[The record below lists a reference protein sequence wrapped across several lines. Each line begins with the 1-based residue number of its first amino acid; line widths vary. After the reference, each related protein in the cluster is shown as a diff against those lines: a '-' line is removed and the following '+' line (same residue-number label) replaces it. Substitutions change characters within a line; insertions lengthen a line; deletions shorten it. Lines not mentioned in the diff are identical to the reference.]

1 MVLPWYGEI
10 LTIYTLIFAGT
21 CFRGELSSRTTR
33 VKIRFHGYLFLR
45 MGRILVLFIYF
56 AHVSFWTIFRE
67 APVSVQYR
75 GYLFSRMAGNFA
87 KL

>member
-1 MVLPWYGEI
+1 MNIPAFSEI
-10 LTIYTLIFAGT
+10 NKRILVFVGIY
-21 CFRGELSSRTTR
+21 RMTR
-33 VKIRFHGYLFLR
+33 VKIRFRGYLFLR

-75 GYLFSRMAGNFA
+75 GFLFSRMAGNFA